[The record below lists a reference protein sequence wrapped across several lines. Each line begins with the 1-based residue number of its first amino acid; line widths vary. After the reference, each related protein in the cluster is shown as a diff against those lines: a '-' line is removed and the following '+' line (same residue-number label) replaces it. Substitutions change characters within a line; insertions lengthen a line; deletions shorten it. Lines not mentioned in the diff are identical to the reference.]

1 MDLPQY
7 AELFL
12 AESRDQLG
20 TLNRVLLEWERQPDA
35 TEPVVVIF
43 RAVHT
48 LKGMA
53 ASMGFHAVADL
64 AHKAENVFDLL
75 RRGDRAPS
83 DELFELLFHT
93 ADVLERA
100 VEEAVA
106 GREAEVD
113 TREVSRAL
121 DEAAGNLGAAA
132 ERPATT
138 SRAGTAAPRAEPAP
152 PATPGDGGR
161 QVHVT
166 VHSESPLK
174 GARAIMVL
182 KRLEGLGRITSVQ
195 PAPIAFERDD
205 FDGRFA
211 FRFESGVDDAELEGA
226 VREAGDI
233 DQVEI
238 QLEETAGPQAGATA
252 GRTRHMRV
260 DLRRLDALMNQIGE
274 LVTARNRLTEL
285 AARRADAELDDVALK
300 ISHLAG
306 SLQTEIVE
314 ARMTPVWQVFD
325 RFPRLVRDVARGL
338 GKRVSLVVDGKEIEL
353 DRAILDEIG
362 DPLVHLLRNAVDHG
376 IEPPDLRRKAGK
388 LAEGK
393 IVLSAIRERATVAIR
408 VGDDGRGIDRAA
420 ILARAKRQGIVDAE
434 TEHLTDDLLLRI
446 LARPGFSTA
455 VEVSAVSGRGV
466 GIDVVATRLRAMGG
480 TVEIRTDVGAGTTFT
495 LRLPTTLA
503 IVRALVAQVGGER
516 YALPITHVA
525 ETVELDPAAI
535 TEIDGRDALWFRSR
549 VIPLVHLRQLVG
561 AAGSAAPRRP
571 VIVLEVGD
579 RRTGLVVDAMMGQQ
593 EIVVKTFD
601 PPGGTMPIFSGAT
614 ILGDGLPALILDAG
628 GLV

>member
-64 AHKAENVFDLL
+64 AHRAENVFDLL
-75 RRGDRAPS
+75 RRDQRAPS
-83 DELFELLFHT
+83 EELFELLFHT
-93 ADVLERA
+93 ADLLERA

-106 GREAEVD
+106 GRGAEVD
-113 TREVSRAL
+113 TREVSQAL
-121 DEAAGNLGAAA
+121 DGAAVELGGGA
-132 ERPATT
+132 SRPTSV
-138 SRAGTAAPRAEPAP
+138 SRAAAAPPPEP
-152 PATPGDGGR
+152 PAGGGR
-161 QVHVT
+161 LVRVA

-174 GARAIMVL
+174 GARAILVL
-182 KRLEGLGRITSVQ
+182 KRLETLGRVTGVQ

-205 FDGRFA
+205 FDGRFTC
-211 FRFESGVDDAELEGA
+211 RVESGVDDAELEGA

-238 QLEETAGPQAGATA
+238 LLEEAAGPQAGAAA

-260 DLRRLDALMNQIGE
+260 DLRRLDGLMNQIGE

-285 AARRADAELDDVALK
+285 GTRRADAELDDVALK

-325 RFPRLVRDVARGL
+325 RFPRLVRDVAREL
-338 GKRVSLVVDGKEIEL
+338 GRRVALVVEGKEIEL

-376 IEPPDLRRKAGK
+376 IEPPDERRTAGK
-388 LAEGK
+388 PAEGR

-408 VGDDGRGIDRAA
+408 VTDDGRGIDRAA
-420 ILARAKRQGIVDAE
+420 ILARARRQGIVSAE
-434 TEHLTDDLLLRI
+434 TEHLTDDTLLRI

-455 VEVSAVSGRGV
+455 VEVSTVSGRGV

-480 TVEIRTDVGAGTTFT
+480 TVEIRTEVGAGTTFT

-503 IVRALVAQVGGER
+503 IVRALVAQVGAER

-549 VIPLVHLRQLVG
+549 VIPLVHLRHLVG
-561 AAGSAAPRRP
+561 VSGDAAARRP

-593 EIVVKTFD
+593 EIVVKSFD

-614 ILGDGLPALILDAG
+614 ILGDGVPALILDAG

>member
-35 TEPVVVIF
+35 TEPVTVIF

-64 AHKAENVFDLL
+64 AHQAENVFDLL
-75 RRGDRAPS
+75 RRGETAPS
-83 DELFELLFHT
+83 EELFELLFRT

-113 TREVSRAL
+113 TRGVGQAL
-121 DEAAGNLGAAA
+121 DDAAA
-132 ERPATT
+132 QLGGVRSAKPA
-138 SRAGTAAPRAEPAP
+138 GPTAPAP
-152 PATPGDGGR
+152 EIAAAPGDGGR
-161 QVHVT
+161 LVRVT

-174 GARAIMVL
+174 GARAILVL
-182 KRLEGLGRITSVQ
+182 KRLETLGRVTGVQ

-211 FRFESGVDDAELEGA
+211 FRFDGGADDTELEGA
-226 VREAGDI
+226 VREVGDI
-233 DQVEI
+233 DRVEI
-238 QLEETAGPQAGATA
+238 QLEESTGDQAGAAA

-274 LVTARNRLTEL
+274 LVTARNRLNEL
-285 AARRADAELDDVALK
+285 AGHRADAELDDVALK
-300 ISHLAG
+300 ISHLAE
-306 SLQTEIVE
+306 SLQSEIVE

-338 GKRVSLVVDGKEIEL
+338 GKRVALLVEGKEIEL

-376 IEPPDLRRKAGK
+376 IEPPDRRRNAGK
-388 LAEGK
+388 PAEGK

-408 VGDDGRGIDRAA
+408 VSDDGRGIDRAA
-420 ILARAKRQGIVDAE
+420 ILARAKRQGILDAE
-434 TEHLTDDLLLRI
+434 TEHLTDDMLLRI

-466 GIDVVATRLRAMGG
+466 GIDVVATRLRGMGG
-480 TVEIRTDVGAGTTFT
+480 TVEIRTEVGAGTTFT

-525 ETVELDPAAI
+525 ETVELDPTAI
-535 TEIDGRDALWFRSR
+535 TEIDGRDALWFRNR

-561 AAGSAAPRRP
+561 VSGSAAARRP

-579 RRTGLVVDAMMGQQ
+579 RRTGLVVDAMLGQQ
-593 EIVVKTFD
+593 EIVVKSFD